1 MTTTPPTTTN
11 PTTTN
16 PTTAPG
22 TTAPPASTTPMP
34 VLRPFETTVDGLV
47 LRGTL
52 YLPAAGGPF
61 PVALLLH
68 GFGGN
73 RVEVSGAF
81 VRLGRELARRGIATI
96 AYDRAGHGESD
107 GSFFD
112 TTASGDLRQAVEV
125 VRSLSRVTEVDPGNL
140 HVVGMSLGA
149 VVASGLAPIS
159 PRPVRSLTL
168 WSAAASFAD
177 EIGGGHLQGQPVDVI
192 ERDGYFDFHGMRLGP
207 AMIADA
213 RGYDVYGRAAG
224 YPGPVR
230 ILHGTADFI
239 PVAYARRFVEIY
251 GGRAELTVVDGA
263 DHGWARV
270 PHRDLVI
277 GQTVDFVA
285 RHARGG
291 DR

>member
-1 MTTTPPTTTN
+1 MTT
-11 PTTTN
+11 
-16 PTTAPG
+16 AM
-22 TTAPPASTTPMP
+22 STITQA
-34 VLRPFETTVDGLV
+34 PFETVVDGLT
-47 LRGTL
+47 LRGTVHR
-52 YLPAAGGPF
+52 PDGTGPF
-61 PVALLLH
+61 PTALLLH

-81 VRLGRELARRGIATI
+81 VRLARELAGRGIATV

-112 TTASGDLRQAVEV
+112 TTASGDVRQAVEV
-125 VRSLSRVTEVDPGNL
+125 IRGLPDVTGLDPDGL
-140 HVVGMSLGA
+140 HLVGMSLGA
-149 VVASGLAPIS
+149 VIASGLAPIS
-159 PRPVRSLTL
+159 PLPVRSLTL

-177 EIGGGHLQGQPVDVI
+177 EIGGGHLQGKPVDGI
-192 ERDGYFDFHGMRLGP
+192 DRDGYFDFYGMRLGP

-224 YPGPVR
+224 YHGPVR

-239 PVAYARRFVEIY
+239 PIAYAQRFVEVY
-251 GGRAELTVVDGA
+251 GAQAELTVVDGA

-277 GQTVDFVA
+277 AQTVDFIA
-285 RHARGG
+285 RQADGG
-291 DR
+291 DK